1 MPLGRAVSL
10 IVVGVICGAAASG
23 QPAGEI
29 CGLIEDPSY
38 AAVSEVPV
46 TLVNEENGFRHAVA
60 SSDEGAYCIGPLAPG
75 LYKVTVRKEGFRTT
89 IRFHVRVAAADAARA
104 DFQLSLGSVLETVTV
119 EDSLPPRPED
129 DVAVVTKLVRED
141 LEKLPLDGRGVLGL
155 VELAPGVD
163 VVPATR
169 GDAGQ
174 FVADGQRPNTNYFT
188 VDGISANHGVS
199 AGGLPAQTTGGALPV
214 LSAFGSLDSLIPVES
229 IQDFEIRSS
238 TAASQFGRLPGAA
251 IAIASRSGSGEFHGS
266 AAYTFRNQLLDAN
279 DWIANRA
286 SEARASARENNWNA
300 TVGGP
305 FW

>member
-1 MPLGRAVSL
+1 MTLGRATAL
-10 IVVGVICGAAASG
+10 IVFGIVCGAAARGQSG
-23 QPAGEI
+23 GQV
-29 CGLIEDPSY
+29 CGRIEDPSF
-38 AAVSEVPV
+38 AAVSAASV
-46 TLVNEENGFRHAVA
+46 TVVNEESGFRHAV
-60 SSDEGAYCIGPLAPG
+60 SSSEEGAYCAGPLALG
-75 LYKVTVRKEGFRTT
+75 LYKVTVRKEGFRSM
-89 IRFHVRVAAADAARA
+89 IRFHVRVEGPEPARA

-119 EDSLPPRPED
+119 EDNPPARPED
-129 DVAVVTKLVRED
+129 DVAVITKLVRED

-229 IQDFEIRSS
+229 VEEFEIRSS

-251 IAIASRSGSGEFHGS
+251 VAITSRSGSKEFRGS

-286 SEARASARENNWNA
+286 GEKRAAAR
-300 TVGGP
+300 
-305 FW
+305 